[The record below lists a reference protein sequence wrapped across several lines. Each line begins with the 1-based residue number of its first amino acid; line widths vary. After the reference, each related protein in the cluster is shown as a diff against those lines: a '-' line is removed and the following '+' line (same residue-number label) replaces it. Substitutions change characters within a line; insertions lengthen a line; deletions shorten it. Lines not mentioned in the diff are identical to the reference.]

1 MKGSSS
7 RTATHAAM
15 HVKVIGFRSFFTYR
29 WWLKA
34 IAADMFKIAALIA
47 STVTCAASST
57 KFRLANQATAPSSA
71 INTVFI
77 KHYVVIA

>member
-1 MKGSSS
+1 MTGSST

-34 IAADMFKIAALIA
+34 ISADMFKIAALIA
-47 STVTCAASST
+47 TTVTCAAGSSQ
-57 KFRLANQATAPSSA
+57 KACL
-71 INTVFI
+71 
-77 KHYVVIA
+77 IAQQLHQQHFC